1 MSGKPAGKNKTRK
14 AQALTKKQLALVR
27 VKVNNPDMPL
37 GKAGR
42 KAGYLGKSDAAVES
56 VACRTLKLPTVRER
70 FQQLMAKRKKLQHA
84 SLLKKMEEGLDA
96 TTTKFFAH
104 EGEIQD
110 QAEVVDYATRHS
122 YLALVAK
129 LGGLEENKL
138 ELTGAGGKDLI
149 PLAAPVEALPQLSKE
164 QLLALL
170 ALETEEPPVGG
181 AKPEGS
187 DRPA

>member
-1 MSGKPAGKNKTRK
+1 MSGQPAGKNKKRK
-14 AQALTKKQLALVR
+14 AQALTRRQLALVKA
-27 VKVNNPDMPL
+27 KVADPDL
-37 GKAGR
+37 KLSKAGR
-42 KAGYLGKSDAAVES
+42 KAGYRGDDNIVSS

-149 PLAAPVEALPQLSKE
+149 PPAAPSEALPQLSKE